1 MVLIE
6 RIKIG
11 LVFIFFGLISFTT
24 YFLLNEFV
32 EEKVS
37 YNNKESSNSNGY
49 IQSSTNS
56 SNYSNS
62 SSDYSYSN
70 SSTITLSDIKR
81 NMSNTNKEIVGSV
94 RLPNGD
100 VGLTYIDGN
109 RGGVYTS
116 IISTDSNGNSVI
128 VNTYRENY

>member
-1 MVLIE
+1 MEKKNELKGILLMLGGMLS
-6 RIKIG
+6 ILGIG
-11 LVFIFFGLISFTT
+11 SVVMSFM
-24 YFLLNEFV
+24 EI
-32 EEKVS
+32 
-37 YNNKESSNSNGY
+37 KESSNSNGY

-70 SSTITLSDIKR
+70 SSTITLNDIKR
-81 NMSNTNKEIVGSV
+81 NMSNTNKEIVGSN

-128 VNTYRENY
+128 VKTYRENF

>member
-1 MVLIE
+1 MENKNELKGILLMLGGMLS
-6 RIKIG
+6 ILGIG
-11 LVFIFFGLISFTT
+11 SVVMSFM
-24 YFLLNEFV
+24 EI
-32 EEKVS
+32 
-37 YNNKESSNSNGY
+37 KESSNSNGY

-70 SSTITLSDIKR
+70 SSTITLNDIKS

-128 VNTYRENY
+128 VKTYREDF